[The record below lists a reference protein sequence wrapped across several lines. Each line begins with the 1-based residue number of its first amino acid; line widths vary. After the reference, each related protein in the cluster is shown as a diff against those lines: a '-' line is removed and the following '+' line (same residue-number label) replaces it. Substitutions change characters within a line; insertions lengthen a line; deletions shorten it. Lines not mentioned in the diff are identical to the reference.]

1 MKLSIIVP
9 VYNVEN
15 YIREC
20 LDSIVAALY
29 VSSGSVEVIVVDD
42 GSTDASG
49 SIVDEYSRME
59 WFNIIH
65 QENVGVAAARNKGLS
80 VASGDWIWFVDSDDW
95 IETTAIK
102 NILEEINTYP
112 ESNML
117 LFDAFEN
124 KDRNE
129 VLWEHFSKTSV
140 LDKAEEL
147 SALWQG
153 VLYYPSCCKRL
164 GETNRPLAAPWDKIY
179 KKKFLVDNRIQFREE
194 LMVLDDMVF
203 NMEVCGLVKS
213 VAYVKKAIYHYR
225 IVNESITHSYKFDR
239 LGMDLSVWEYI
250 DRYIDKCANVWDRDV
265 TDIRQAFYLRVV
277 KSYGICCMQQFFNEK
292 NELSLRDKIACAKK
306 TTKIPV
312 YDIAF
317 KNAKI
322 NKAEMKLK
330 PLIVCGRIHS
340 GIGMWLLSIG
350 QRISK

>member
-42 GSTDASG
+42 GSIDASG

-65 QENVGVAAARNKGLS
+65 QENAGVAAARNKGLS
-80 VASGDWIWFVDSDDW
+80 VASGDWVWFIDSDDW
-95 IETTAIK
+95 IEASATK
-102 NILEEINTYP
+102 NILEAIDEYS
-112 ESNML
+112 ESDMI
-117 LFDAFEN
+117 LFDAFED
-124 KDRNE
+124 KDGKA
-129 VLWEHFSKTSV
+129 LPWEHFEDASTW
-140 LDKAEEL
+140 DNEDDI
-147 SALWQG
+147 SALQCG
-153 VLYYPSCCKRL
+153 VLYYPACIHRFGMTS
-164 GETNRPLAAPWDKIY
+164 RPLAAPWDKIY
-179 KKKFLVDNRIQFREE
+179 RRQFLIDSRIHFCEE
-194 LMVLDDMVF
+194 LRVLDDMVF

-317 KNAKI
+317 KNVKI

-330 PLIVCGRIHS
+330 LLIVCGRIHS